1 MRNNVHMVLILSL
14 LALTACSDPVIDAS
28 TEKSM
33 KTSFEKIYQALPGDQ
48 KAEFKFSYGAILYA
62 YRTSRSFKKKGDSK
76 ALINKRIKAAIN
88 GKNAQEINSIYRD
101 VKKTKS
107 LWAIQNI
114 KNQIEQR
121 ADDVKQLKTV
131 IIESYDLRLAP
142 DGSRERMFLQAT
154 IYNGSKYTLSDV
166 LFVIRIGSSFSDT
179 LLSQNRNLYITFPD
193 GLEQGHSVIRNI
205 DLGRPTAHFY
215 LPRKPVIAEYLT
227 GRITGQGVDITAR
240 LHPDIAFLE
249 KTLREKE
256 REHNDAFYE
265 N

>member
-1 MRNNVHMVLILSL
+1 MLTLSL

-33 KTSFEKIYQALPGDQ
+33 KTSFDKIYQALPGDE
-48 KAEFKFSYGAILYA
+48 KAEFKFSYGGILYA
-62 YRTSRSFKKKGDSK
+62 YKTSRSFKKKGDSK

-88 GKNAQEINSIYRD
+88 GKNAQEINGIYRG

-107 LWAIQNI
+107 LWAIQSI
-114 KNQIEQR
+114 KNQIEKR

-131 IIESYDLRLAP
+131 TIESYDLTLVP
-142 DGSRERMFLQAT
+142 DGSREQMFLQAT
-154 IYNGSKYTLSDV
+154 IYNGSKYTLSDA

-179 LLSQNRNLYITFPD
+179 LLSQNRNVYVAFPD
-193 GLEQGHSVIRNI
+193 GLEQGSSVIKNI

-227 GRITGQGVDITAR
+227 GRITGKGVDITAR
-240 LHPDIAFLE
+240 LHPDITFLE
-249 KTLREKE
+249 ETLREKE
-256 REHNDAFYE
+256 RKHNDEFSE
-265 N
+265 D